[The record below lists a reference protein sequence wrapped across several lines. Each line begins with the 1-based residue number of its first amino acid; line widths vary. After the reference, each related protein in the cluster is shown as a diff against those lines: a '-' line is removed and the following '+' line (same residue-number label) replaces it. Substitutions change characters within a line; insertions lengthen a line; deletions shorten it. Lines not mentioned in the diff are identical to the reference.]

1 MYSYIKINYCHTIV
15 ISYTVGQ
22 FSNTSAT
29 QYCITVIDAKV
40 VGGVFNETSDEAQL
54 YAHHIMQAYIT
65 IYKCSS
71 KIYNAENEMTLSTSC
86 SLSGSALCR
95 LAAEKL

>member
-1 MYSYIKINYCHTIV
+1 MKHQTKLNCM
-15 ISYTVGQ
+15 
-22 FSNTSAT
+22 
-29 QYCITVIDAKV
+29 
-40 VGGVFNETSDEAQL
+40 L
-54 YAHHIMQAYIT
+54 IMQTYIT

-95 LAAEKL
+95 LAVEKL